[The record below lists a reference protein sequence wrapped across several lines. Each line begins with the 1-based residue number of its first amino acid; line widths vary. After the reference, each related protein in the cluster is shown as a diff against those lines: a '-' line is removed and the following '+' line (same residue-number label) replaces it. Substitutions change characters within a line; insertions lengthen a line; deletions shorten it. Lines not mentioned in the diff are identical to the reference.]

1 MSRTC
6 MKYVLLMTGIS
17 VCMVIACKKTNS
29 FNARVLFYNA
39 SWSLSAVTASW
50 NDGVATSTAL
60 VQGASSGTADSPYVA
75 LPAGTNL
82 VTIKSG
88 TTALLNKNIYTAAA
102 AGSSF
107 IVFDTSASAS
117 PARILQL
124 SDDLTLPDTAQLKY
138 RVLTLVPDAAVGVDI
153 WLVNGAAD
161 SIRLDTAGVFI
172 GAAATA
178 DAVQSF
184 NTIGFHG
191 GSYTVKVKKTGTQQ
205 LYTSITNYPFVVK
218 GIYSIIFSGLPAG
231 TGAAALKVAVLRHP
245 PQ

>member
-1 MSRTC
+1 
-6 MKYVLLMTGIS
+6 MKYVLLMIGIC
-17 VCMVIACKKTNS
+17 VCLVLACKKTNS

-39 SWSLSAVTASW
+39 SWSLPAVTVSW
-50 NDGVATSTAL
+50 NEGAATGTAL
-60 VQGASSGTADSPYVA
+60 AQGTSSGTADSPYVA

-88 TTALLNKNIYTAAA
+88 TTELLNKNLYTAAA

-107 IVFDTSASAS
+107 IIFDTSAGTA

-138 RVLTLVPDAAVGVDI
+138 RLLKLVPDAAMAVDI
-153 WLVNGAAD
+153 WLVNGATD

-172 GAAATA
+172 GATTTA

-184 NTIGFHG
+184 TATSFHG
-191 GSYTVKVKKTGTQQ
+191 GAYTVKVKKTGTQQ
-205 LYTSITNYPFVVK
+205 LYASLANYPFAIK